1 MYTLHSAKIVMFYNK
16 IINGK
21 HDCSYIITY
30 KFVVIQNRMI
40 LDNTVKTLY
49 NAGFGRQRLIPAL
62 YRVLNVQIASRAPCG
77 HFRSSDMSRKALS
90 VEAYPLELL

>member
-1 MYTLHSAKIVMFYNK
+1 MCLHSYRIKPSGTTNRST
-16 IINGK
+16 N
-21 HDCSYIITY
+21 SQLYI
-30 KFVVIQNRMI
+30 
-40 LDNTVKTLY
+40 TVKTLY

>member
-1 MYTLHSAKIVMFYNK
+1 MIHEYTVLFDNEQQTPLCT
-16 IINGK
+16 N
-21 HDCSYIITY
+21 
-30 KFVVIQNRMI
+30 
-40 LDNTVKTLY
+40 LDNTVHTHY

-77 HFRSSDMSRKALS
+77 HFRSSDMSITALS